1 VEDRRPVLRDDD
13 RAGRRADV
21 CRTAE
26 EGGFSELVHT
36 PADGETLTFGD
47 LFRKD
52 LPTFTNLYDF
62 LFPLLDFG
70 DTDVAKRA
78 MFYRVLWEVTKQD
91 ERSETSDLSTVDLLD
106 VVSRPRGPAVDIQ
119 LASGEARELNSLG
132 AAGSGT
138 NRDPKLM
145 VLEEIVNRLNEI
157 FGQDLPKDVR
167 ENLHT
172 GCEAPV

>member
-1 VEDRRPVLRDDD
+1 
-13 RAGRRADV
+13 
-21 CRTAE
+21 
-26 EGGFSELVHT
+26 
-36 PADGETLTFGD
+36 
-47 LFRKD
+47 
-52 LPTFTNLYDF
+52 
-62 LFPLLDFG
+62 
-70 DTDVAKRA
+70 

-91 ERSETSDLSTVDLLD
+91 ERSETPDLSTVDLLD
-106 VVSRPRGPAVDIQ
+106 VVSRPRGPAADIQ

-132 AAGSGT
+132 AASSGT

-172 GCEAPV
+172 GCKAPG